1 MLQLWHKTSVLISA
15 SQHQSNPSAVR
26 MNAGNFYSMLALL
39 FSLDLYCQLFQSLQ
53 RSRVLPN
60 PQPWSNG
67 EGLPLRTLPFQGSAC
82 SVKVTERQCALSYKI
97 TWQTQELQINYG
109 FLFSAT
115 VDQKMDTSQEQENVP
130 WPIRFCFGL
139 TVILFKAY
147 FLVLFTFSNSASSC
161 FYPWNI
167 SGRTRS
173 LTTPTSKPLELLSRL
188 DLHSLL
194 YHCSLLLCQG
204 IVVNQ
209 KTLLKTRLR
218 EEEWLF
224 RIEALAWTQYWTVF
238 AQGQQILRLKHYL
251 TL

>member
-39 FSLDLYCQLFQSLQ
+39 FSLDLYCQLFQSLR

-147 FLVLFTFSNSASSC
+147 FLVLFTLAPVPLFTHEIFQGEPGAWQHRPQNHWSSSAGSISTVSYTTAACSSVKVL
-161 FYPWNI
+161 W
-167 SGRTRS
+167 
-173 LTTPTSKPLELLSRL
+173 
-188 DLHSLL
+188 
-194 YHCSLLLCQG
+194 
-204 IVVNQ
+204 
-209 KTLLKTRLR
+209 
-218 EEEWLF
+218 
-224 RIEALAWTQYWTVF
+224 
-238 AQGQQILRLKHYL
+238 
-251 TL
+251 

>member
-1 MLQLWHKTSVLISA
+1 
-15 SQHQSNPSAVR
+15 
-26 MNAGNFYSMLALL
+26 MLALL
-39 FSLDLYCQLFQSLQ
+39 FHLISIDKLFRLFQSLR

-60 PQPWSNG
+60 PQPWTNG

-147 FLVLFTFSNSASSC
+147 FLVLFTLAPVPVFTHEIFQGEPGAWQHRPQNHWSSSAGSISTVSYTTAACSSVKV
-161 FYPWNI
+161 
-167 SGRTRS
+167 
-173 LTTPTSKPLELLSRL
+173 L
-188 DLHSLL
+188 
-194 YHCSLLLCQG
+194 
-204 IVVNQ
+204 
-209 KTLLKTRLR
+209 
-218 EEEWLF
+218 
-224 RIEALAWTQYWTVF
+224 
-238 AQGQQILRLKHYL
+238 
-251 TL
+251 

>member
-1 MLQLWHKTSVLISA
+1 MAISISLVCHRYQLIWLWHKTNVLISA

-39 FSLDLYCQLFQSLQ
+39 FSLDLYCQLFQSLR

-147 FLVLFTFSNSASSC
+147 FLVLFTLA
-161 FYPWNI
+161 PV
-167 SGRTRS
+167 
-173 LTTPTSKPLELLSRL
+173 PLFTHEIF
-188 DLHSLL
+188 
-194 YHCSLLLCQG
+194 QG
-204 IVVNQ
+204 
-209 KTLLKTRLR
+209 
-218 EEEWLF
+218 EPG
-224 RIEALAWTQYWTVF
+224 AWQHQ
-238 AQGQQILRLKHYL
+238 A
-251 TL
+251 

>member
-1 MLQLWHKTSVLISA
+1 MPIISVIAKKQNTAQPTTPGLWRGRFPTHATIPRLGLFCQGDWEEMCIKSVDKT
-15 SQHQSNPSAVR
+15 
-26 MNAGNFYSMLALL
+26 
-39 FSLDLYCQLFQSLQ
+39 
-53 RSRVLPN
+53 
-60 PQPWSNG
+60 
-67 EGLPLRTLPFQGSAC
+67 QG
-82 SVKVTERQCALSYKI
+82 
-97 TWQTQELQINYG
+97 LQINYG
-109 FLFSAT
+109 FSYSAT
-115 VDQKMDTSQEQENVP
+115 VDEKMDTFQEQKNVP